1 VDILENKKLRK
12 FVFDRIFSELSD
24 KTYYPYGRELWV
36 IDFEKREWYFQ
47 YNSDGVLWYNYTFFD
62 SFFRIFSFT
71 PSEYQKIL
79 KFWFETEL
87 NHTVCQI
94 SRRNLSVGY
103 YIDGM
108 IRSDNKKWSIYSRFG
123 YGHGVVRRYLNLKQN
138 NSYENIKLEQFL
150 SKNDLQSI

>member
-1 VDILENKKLRK
+1 M
-12 FVFDRIFSELSD
+12 
-24 KTYYPYGRELWV
+24 
-36 IDFEKREWYFQ
+36 
-47 YNSDGVLWYNYTFFD
+47 
-62 SFFRIFSFT
+62 FSFSN
-71 PSEYQKIL
+71 SEYQKIL

-108 IRSDNKKWSIYSRFG
+108 IRSNNKKWSTYSRFG